1 VLSTYRKSSKYFFEL
16 DLFVSTNNNNED
28 TKDFPPVPKEAIV
41 KPEDERPEKMVIKP
55 EETLEEKQA
64 DTTEYPAAE
73 NEDMDGDGSPDWD
86 PAVGP
91 GV

>member
-1 VLSTYRKSSKYFFEL
+1 MRSTYRKSSKYFSEL
-16 DLFVSTNNNNED
+16 YLFVSANNNNKD

-41 KPEDERPEKMVIKP
+41 KPEDERPEKIVIKP

>member
-1 VLSTYRKSSKYFFEL
+1 MLSTYRKSSKYFFEL
-16 DLFVSTNNNNED
+16 DLFVSTTNNNED
-28 TKDFPPVPKEAIV
+28 TKDFPPVPNEAIV
-41 KPEDERPEKMVIKP
+41 KPEDERPVKMVIKP
-55 EETLEEKQA
+55 EEPLEEKQA

>member
-1 VLSTYRKSSKYFFEL
+1 VLPTYRKSSKYFFEL
-16 DLFVSTNNNNED
+16 DLFVSATNNNED

-41 KPEDERPEKMVIKP
+41 KPEDERPVKMVIKP

-73 NEDMDGDGSPDWD
+73 TEDMDGDGSPDWD

>member
-1 VLSTYRKSSKYFFEL
+1 M
-16 DLFVSTNNNNED
+16 STNDNDEA
-28 TKDFPPVPKEAIV
+28 TKEFPPVPKEAIV
-41 KPEDERPEKMVIKP
+41 RPEDDRPVKRVIKP

-64 DTTEYPAAE
+64 DMTEGPAAE
-73 NEDMDGDGSPDWD
+73 YEDMDGDGSPDWD